1 MTNSVLRNK
10 TISTR
15 VTEEVSDRAKAN
27 LAKEGLTVSE
37 YVRLALIKAA
47 NNEVELVN
55 FLDTPEAL
63 AAKKEVENGQV
74 ERIGDLDVLKAWVN
88 RIDGN
93 TKK

>member
-74 ERIGDLDVLKAWVN
+74 ERIGDLDDLKAWVN